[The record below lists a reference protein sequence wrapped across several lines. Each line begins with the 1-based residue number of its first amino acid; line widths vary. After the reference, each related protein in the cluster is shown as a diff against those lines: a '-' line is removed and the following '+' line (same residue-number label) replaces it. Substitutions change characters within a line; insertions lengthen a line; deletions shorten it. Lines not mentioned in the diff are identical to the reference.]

1 MGRRS
6 TRVWLSGALVAS
18 CLGAMPAAQADIY
31 TCIAPDGRKLTSD
44 RVIPECAS
52 REQQI
57 RNGDG
62 SIRAILPPS
71 LTSEERNEREAA
83 ERKRA
88 AERAAHADAV
98 RRDRNLLMRY
108 PNEAAHQRAR
118 ETALDDV
125 RNALKLSEMR
135 ETALQKERKPLLDES
150 EFYKGKTLPPKLRE
164 QIDAN
169 DAAIEAQRALVQGQN
184 SERDRINAVYDA
196 ELSRLRRLW
205 AGAVPGSL
213 GPLNT
218 ESATVSH
225 TAPAAGRG
233 TR

>member
-1 MGRRS
+1 MGSCS
-6 TRVWLSGALVAS
+6 TKARVSGALIAS
-18 CLGAMPAAQADIY
+18 CLVAVPAAWADIY

-57 RNGDG
+57 RNSDG

-88 AERAAHADAV
+88 AERAVYADAV

-118 ETALDDV
+118 GAALDDV
-125 RNALKLSEMR
+125 RNALKLTEMR
-135 ETALQKERKPLLDES
+135 EAALQKERKPLLDES
-150 EFYKGKTLPPKLRE
+150 EFYKNNALPPKLRE
-164 QIDAN
+164 QLDAN
-169 DAAIEAQRALVQGQN
+169 DAAIAAQHALLQGQN
-184 SERDRINAVYDA
+184 AERDRINAVYDA
-196 ELSRLRRLW
+196 ELGRLRRLW
-205 AGAVPGSL
+205 AGASPGSM

-218 ESATVSH
+218 ELGATSH
-225 TAPAAGRG
+225 VMPAAHGSR
-233 TR
+233 